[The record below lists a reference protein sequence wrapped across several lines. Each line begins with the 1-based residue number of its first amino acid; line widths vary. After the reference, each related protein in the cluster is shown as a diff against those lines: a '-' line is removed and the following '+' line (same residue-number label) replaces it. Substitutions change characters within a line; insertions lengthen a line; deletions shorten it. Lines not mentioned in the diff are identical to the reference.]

1 MDQTEQL
8 LRELSEV
15 HGVSGHEKDVRSL
28 VRQKLEGCGTIEKD
42 RVGSIVCRC
51 GDTGPKLMLAAHLD
65 EIGFMVTQITEE
77 GFLKFL
83 PLGGWWD
90 QVLLGQRVLVKTRE
104 GDLPGVIGAKPIHVL
119 SQEERQ
125 KLVDQKA
132 MYIDIGAVSRSQV
145 ETAGVRLGDPV
156 VPDAPFMSLLGGSVY
171 MGKAFDDRVGLA
183 LMIETVRHFSKSF
196 HPNIVFGAGTVMEE
210 VGLRGAKT
218 CADLVNPDVAVILES
233 DICGDVP
240 GIKPEESTI
249 KLGAGPSLVLLEAR
263 MIPNLML
270 RDLAIET
277 AAQLGIPLQYSAW
290 SRGSTDGGQI
300 HLHGIGVPA
309 IVLAVPARHIH
320 SHSGFI
326 SREDYDRALRLVIA
340 LVEKL
345 DEKTVAG
352 FTRDE

>member
-15 HGVSGHEKDVRSL
+15 HGVPGHEQEVRSL
-28 VRQKLEGCGTIEKD
+28 VRRELEGFGEIERD

-51 GDTGPKLMLAAHLD
+51 GDVGPRLMLAAHLD
-65 EIGFMVTQITEE
+65 EIGFMVTHITEE

-90 QVLLGQRVLVKTRE
+90 QVLLGQRVLIKSHK
-104 GDLPGVIGAKPIHVL
+104 GDLPGVIGAKPPHVL
-119 SQEERQ
+119 SEEER
-125 KLVDQKA
+125 KKIVDLKS
-132 MYIDIGAVSRSQV
+132 MYIDVGAVSRSQV
-145 ETAGVRLGDPV
+145 EEAGVRLGDPV
-156 VPDAPFMSLLGGSVY
+156 VPDAPFMSLMGGAVY
-171 MGKAFDDRVGLA
+171 MGKAFDDRAGLS
-183 LMIETVRHFSKSF
+183 LMIETVRHFAKAP
-196 HPNIVFGAGTVMEE
+196 HPNILYGAGTVMEE

-218 CADLVNPDVAVILES
+218 CAGLVDPNVAIILES

-240 GIKPEESTI
+240 GIKPEESTV

-263 MIPNLML
+263 MIPNLRL

-290 SRGSTDGGQI
+290 LGGSTDGGQI
-300 HLHGIGVPA
+300 HLHGIGVPT

-326 SREDYDRALRLVIA
+326 SREDYDRALRLIIA

-352 FTRDE
+352 FTEDE